1 MRGGNN
7 AQSSALSEPWPLRY
21 FQEKAMKL
29 GARRGAKVSTTTRRG
44 PTMDENHPLLLQHT
58 PLSYYG
64 IIRYKSTNT
73 IRPLLNT
80 QQPDNRMA
88 AAIRYSRV
96 EGTGDGYLVT
106 MNNSAQNASPFTFSH
121 PGSGRSFRTHRYD

>member
-1 MRGGNN
+1 
-7 AQSSALSEPWPLRY
+7 
-21 FQEKAMKL
+21 MKL

-121 PGSGRSFRTHRYD
+121 PGMAVDGAFGRIVTINLLSINYGPHTVALPVK